1 MAKKYDFGGY
11 ATRNNLV
18 CTDGLIIR
26 KDAFK
31 DANGQRVPLVWN
43 HMHDD
48 PENVLGHADL
58 ENREDG
64 VYALCSF
71 NDSPK
76 AQDAKESVLHGDI
89 SALSIYAN
97 HVKKDGY
104 NVMHGAI
111 REVSL
116 VLAGAN
122 PGAFIDTV
130 IQHSDDSEAE
140 AIMYLGD
147 NIEVY
152 HSDDEKAEEVA
163 EDPVE
168 QVKVEEAAEVS
179 HADDEKEETV
189 QDVIDSMT
197 EKQQKVVL
205 ALIDAAMKV
214 NEDSKEEDKEM
225 KHNVFD
231 DATKENQEVQDT
243 IISHSDMQKAL
254 EDMQQYGSLKRSCN
268 AHDIGDIC
276 IAHSMNLDNAE
287 ARYGIMPK
295 ASDPTNTYG
304 IDALFPDARNYTNV
318 PQWISRNTEWVAR
331 FMNQVSR
338 SPFSRVKTMFAD
350 ITEEEARAKGYLKG
364 NYKKSEVFSLL
375 KRSTSP
381 TTVYKKQKFD
391 RNDLIDITSFDVVAW
406 IKGEMRV
413 MLNEEIAR
421 AALIG
426 DGRTPGTDA
435 KIDEACIRPIYTDA
449 DLFSVKVL
457 VDYDADANKMAK
469 NTIRAAV
476 KARKNYKGS
485 GNPTFFTTEDVL
497 TDMLL
502 LEDLNGHVIYDTK
515 EKLCN
520 ALRVSD
526 IVTVEVMEGA
536 SREVSG
542 EIHKLIGIIVN
553 PKDYNFG
560 ADKGG
565 EISMFDDFDI
575 DYNQQKYLIETRLS
589 GALVK
594 PYSALVLEYAKSGNS
609 ESNNTNI

>member
-31 DANGQRVPLVWN
+31 DSNGQRVPLVWN

-152 HSDDEKAEEVA
+152 HSDDEKAEEVEKEPA
-163 EDPVE
+163 K
-168 QVKVEEAAEVS
+168 QEEAKETDEVS

-189 QDVIDSMT
+189 QDVINSMT
-197 EKQQKVVL
+197 EKQQNVVL

-243 IISHSDMQKAL
+243 VISHSDMQKAL

-268 AHDIGDIC
+268 AHNIGDIC
-276 IAHSMNLDNAE
+276 IAHTDTDT
-287 ARYGIMPK
+287 RYGIMPK
-295 ASDPTNTYG
+295 TSDPNNTYG

-350 ITEEEARAKGYLKG
+350 ITEDEARAKGYLKG
-364 NYKKSEVFSLL
+364 HFKKSEVFSLL
-375 KRSTSP
+375 KRTTSP

-426 DGRTPGTDA
+426 DGRTPGTDD
-435 KIDEACIRPIYTDA
+435 KIDEQCIRPIYSDA
-449 DLFSVKVL
+449 DLFTVKVK
-457 VDYDADANKMAK
+457 VDFNANDTNPYDKLAK
-469 NTIRAAV
+469 STIRAAV
-476 KARKNYKGS
+476 KARKDYKGS

-520 ALRVSD
+520 AMRVSD
-526 IVTVEVMEGA
+526 IVTVEVMEGV
-536 SREVSG
+536 SRDVSG
-542 EIHKLIGIIVN
+542 ETRNLIGIIVN

-575 DYNQQKYLIETRLS
+575 DYNQQKYLMETRLS

-594 PYSALVLEYAKSGNS
+594 PYSAIVLEYAAA
-609 ESNNTNI
+609 

>member
-163 EDPVE
+163 ETPAE
-168 QVKVEEAAEVS
+168 QVEAEEAAEVS

-231 DATKENQEVQDT
+231 DATKENQGVQDT

-276 IAHSMNLDNAE
+276 IAHSSHGDSE
-287 ARYGIMPK
+287 TRYGIMPK
-295 ASDPTNTYG
+295 TSDPTNTYG

-338 SPFSRVKTMFAD
+338 SPFSRVKTMLAD

-364 NYKKSEVFSLL
+364 CYKKSEVFSLL

-413 MLNEEIAR
+413 MLNEEVAR

-426 DGRTPGTDA
+426 DGRTPGTDD
-435 KIDEACIRPIYTDA
+435 KIDEDCIRPIYTDA
-449 DLFSVKVL
+449 NLFSVKVL
-457 VDYDADANKMAK
+457 VDYNADANKMAK

-526 IVTVEVMEGA
+526 IVTVEVMEGV
-536 SREVSG
+536 SREVG
-542 EIHKLIGIIVN
+542 GATLNLIGIIVN

-594 PYSALVLEYAKSGNS
+594 PFSALVLEYAES
-609 ESNNTNI
+609 ESSNS

>member
-71 NDSPK
+71 NDSLK
-76 AQDAKESVLHGDI
+76 AQEAKESVIHGDI

-152 HSDDEKAEEVA
+152 HSDEEKAEEVA
-163 EDPVE
+163 EDPAE
-168 QVKVEEAAEVS
+168 QGKAEEAADVS

-189 QDVIDSMT
+189 QDVINSMT
-197 EKQQKVVL
+197 EKQQNVVL

-243 IISHSDMQKAL
+243 VISHSDMQKAL

-268 AHDIGDIC
+268 AHNIGDIC
-276 IAHSMNLDNAE
+276 IAHADSDT
-287 ARYGIMPK
+287 RYGIMPK
-295 ASDPTNTYG
+295 TSDPNNTYG

-350 ITEEEARAKGYLKG
+350 ITEDEARAKGYLKG
-364 NYKKSEVFSLL
+364 HFKKSEVFSLL
-375 KRSTSP
+375 KRTTSP

-426 DGRTPGTDA
+426 DGRTPGTDD
-435 KIDEACIRPIYTDA
+435 KIDEQCIRPIYSDA
-449 DLFSVKVL
+449 DLFTVKVK
-457 VDYDADANKMAK
+457 VDFNANDANPYDKLAK
-469 NTIRAAV
+469 STIRAAV
-476 KARKNYKGS
+476 KARKDYKGS

-520 ALRVSD
+520 AMRVSD
-526 IVTVEVMEGA
+526 IVTVEVMEGV
-536 SREVSG
+536 SRDVSG
-542 EIHKLIGIIVN
+542 ETRNLIGIIVN

-575 DYNQQKYLIETRLS
+575 DYNQQKYLMETRLS

-594 PYSALVLEYAKSGNS
+594 PYSAIVLEYAAA
-609 ESNNTNI
+609 

>member
-594 PYSALVLEYAKSGNS
+594 PYSALVLEYA
-609 ESNNTNI
+609 ESNNTNT

>member
-43 HMHDD
+43 HMYDD
-48 PENVLGHADL
+48 PENILGHADL

-71 NDSPK
+71 NDSRK
-76 AQDAKESVLHGDI
+76 AQEAKESVLHGDI

-122 PGAFIDTV
+122 PGAFIDMV

-152 HSDDEKAEEVA
+152 HSDEEKAEEVA
-163 EDPVE
+163 EDPAE
-168 QVKVEEAAEVS
+168 QEVAEEAAEVS
-179 HADDEKEETV
+179 HADEEKDETV
-189 QDVIDSMT
+189 QDVINSMT
-197 EKQQKVVL
+197 EKQQNVLL
-205 ALIDAAMKV
+205 ALVAAAMKE

-243 IISHSDMQKAL
+243 VISHSDMQKAL

-268 AHDIGDIC
+268 AHNIGDIC
-276 IAHSMNLDNAE
+276 IAHTDTDT
-287 ARYGIMPK
+287 RYGIMPK
-295 ASDPTNTYG
+295 TSDPNNTYG

-350 ITEEEARAKGYLKG
+350 ITEDEARAKGYLKG
-364 NYKKSEVFSLL
+364 HFKKSEVFSLL
-375 KRSTSP
+375 KRTTSP

-426 DGRTPGTDA
+426 DGRTPGTDD
-435 KIDEACIRPIYTDA
+435 KIDEQCIRPIYSDA
-449 DLFSVKVL
+449 DLFTVKVK
-457 VDYDADANKMAK
+457 VNFNANDTNPYDKLAK
-469 NTIRAAV
+469 ETIRAAV
-476 KARKNYKGS
+476 KARKDYKGS

-520 ALRVSD
+520 AMRVSD
-526 IVTVEVMEGA
+526 IVTVEVMEGV
-536 SREVSG
+536 SRDVSG
-542 EIHKLIGIIVN
+542 ETRNLIGIIVN

-575 DYNQQKYLIETRLS
+575 DYNQQKYLMETRLS

-594 PYSALVLEYAKSGNS
+594 PYSAIVLEYAAA
-609 ESNNTNI
+609 